1 MTEEEKYN
9 ANAIEILEGLEPVRK
24 RPGMYIGN
32 TGSGGLHHLVYEI
45 LDNSIDE
52 AVAGY
57 CNKIYISINQDN
69 SITVSDNGRGMPV
82 DIHPKTH
89 KSAVETILT
98 ILHAG
103 GKFNNNTYKTSG
115 GLHGVGASVVNALSE
130 YLTVTIKRNNK
141 MYQQHFKIGKP
152 IDTLHIINQC
162 DKETG
167 TIISFKPDNSIFSTI
182 IYNYSILSNR
192 IRELSFLNKGIN
204 ITLEDKRL
212 KKEQC
217 NLFSSKQGIIE
228 FIQYINKNKITLNNT
243 IVHINKQIDNYN
255 IEVALQ
261 YLNSDEENIYT
272 FANNINTH
280 EGGVHLLG
288 FKNALS
294 KSINFYGKKHN
305 LIKENLQGED
315 IRYGLTAII
324 SVKLPDPQF
333 EGQTKTK
340 LGNEEFKSIIE
351 ETVFEE
357 LNIFLHEHNDYAEL
371 LISNAQNAQKIRL
384 SLKKAKETIKK
395 TKKSDKHLIKG
406 KLADCTS
413 NNPEECELFLVEGD
427 SAGGSAKSGRDRKF
441 QAILPQKGKSMN
453 VEKKDINKVLD
464 SEVLIAIKNAIGTG
478 IDKDFD
484 INKLKYHKIIL
495 MSDADVDGAHIDTL
509 WLSFFYRYMKPLL
522 SYGHIYIAV
531 PPLYLNKINQHQYY
545 TYSEEEQEK
554 FLKEHTKE
562 HINNIQRYK
571 GLGEMDSE
579 QLWNTTMNPKTR
591 RLIQISIDDDIS
603 ANHIC
608 DLLMGNKVEPR
619 KKFIINN
626 SKFVNIED

>member
-1 MTEEEKYN
+1 MTEKDKYN
-9 ANAIEILEGLEPVRK
+9 ANSIEILEGLEPVRK

-32 TGSGGLHHLVYEI
+32 TGGGGLHHLVYEI

-57 CNKIYISINQDN
+57 CNNIYVSINQDN
-69 SITVSDNGRGMPV
+69 SITISDNGRGMPV
-82 DIHPKTH
+82 DIHSKTH

-115 GLHGVGASVVNALSE
+115 GLHGVGASVVNALSKS
-130 YLTVTIKRNNK
+130 LIVTIKRNNK
-141 MYQQHFKIGKP
+141 IYQQNFNIGKP
-152 IDTLHIINQC
+152 IDSLHIIGEC
-162 DKETG
+162 TDTG
-167 TIISFKPDNSIFSTI
+167 TTISFKPDDSIFSTI
-182 IYNYSILSNR
+182 TYNYSILANR

-212 KKEQC
+212 KKEQS

-243 IVHINKQIDNYN
+243 IVHINKQINNYN
-255 IEVALQ
+255 VEVVLQ

-294 KSINFYGKKHN
+294 KSINFYGKEHN

-324 SVKLPDPQF
+324 SVKLPNPQF

-340 LGNEEFKSIIE
+340 LGNEEFKSIME
-351 ETVFEE
+351 ETIFEE

-371 LISNAQNAQKIRL
+371 LIINAQNAKKIRL

-395 TKKSDKHLIKG
+395 TKKADKHLIKG

-413 NNPEECELFLVEGD
+413 NNPSECELFLVEGD
-427 SAGGSAKSGRDRKF
+427 SAGGSAKSSRDREF

-453 VEKKDINKVLD
+453 VEKKDINEVLD
-464 SEVLIAIKNAIGTG
+464 SEVLISIKNAIGTG
-478 IDKDFD
+478 IGKDFD

-495 MSDADVDGAHIDTL
+495 MSDADVDGSHIDTL

-522 SYGHIYIAV
+522 SYGYVYIAV
-531 PPLYLNKINQHQYY
+531 PPLYLNIVNQHKYY
-545 TYSEEEQEK
+545 TYSEEEQDN
-554 FLKEHTKE
+554 FLKDNISE
-562 HINNIQRYK
+562 HISNIQRYK
-571 GLGEMDSE
+571 GLGEMDAE
-579 QLWNTTMNPKTR
+579 QLWDTTMNPKTR
-591 RLIQISIDDDIS
+591 RLIQINIDDDIS
-603 ANHIC
+603 ANHVC

-619 KKFIINN
+619 KEFIINN
-626 SKFVNIED
+626 SKFINIED